1 MPQPQRQQ
9 QEQEHHHH
17 DPEEKEKRRKKQ
29 YKRMAKCLAKVWDL
43 DDRFQDYSIEEEEE
57 EDNNNN
63 NGGGRNL
70 ITSLSQI
77 GQKVDEQAY
86 RVGKHGWEDFAR
98 DLGGVYNYHIHR
110 YVCLF
115 VCLFF
120 FLNLERCVVK
130 KRERDASHTVRF
142 LSLRSSRSGV
152 MCDCSWVCVC
162 VCF

>member
-115 VCLFF
+115 VCLFVF
-120 FLNLERCVVK
+120 FSKFGKMRSEKERERCITY
-130 KRERDASHTVRF
+130 SP
-142 LSLRSSRSGV
+142 LSLFAIITEWCYV
-152 MCDCSWVCVC
+152 
-162 VCF
+162 